1 MDGVEF
7 VFPADSIFTGLGR
20 GNHTFTVIDDNGC
33 DQPFT
38 FNVQSPGLVI
48 ADITTT
54 ETTCSGLGEDGT
66 ITVNIT
72 TGQSPFFYSLNG
84 SDFTQ
89 APGPTFVLTD
99 LAQGTYELILKS
111 QTPDDG
117 CPNAFVVQV
126 TGPSLI
132 GFESEKEDVECFG
145 ESTGLIRL
153 NNLIGG
159 VGTGVSLNVRLEGP
173 INTTLT
179 NVGTTAEFR
188 DLPAG
193 SYTITLEQLGGCGDI
208 RTVVENINQPEQLT
222 ATLGEATTSLPDIDQ
237 PNGTFELLNVRG
249 GTPPYFLQ
257 YTGLEFLNQD
267 IDTEFAEIGF
277 SPTTLQ
283 FDTTLVNL
291 RPGLYEFVIEDNN
304 GCQFTNQFRV
314 PVDTAIFIPNVFTPN
329 NDNFNETFFIRNLP
343 SSDSK
348 LMVTNRWGR
357 TVYESN
363 NYQNDWDGSVLP
375 EGLYFYRLELGD
387 GRSFAGW
394 VEIWRGKVR
403 RN

>member
-1 MDGVEF
+1 
-7 VFPADSIFTGLGR
+7 
-20 GNHTFTVIDDNGC
+20 
-33 DQPFT
+33 
-38 FNVQSPGLVI
+38 
-48 ADITTT
+48 
-54 ETTCSGLGEDGT
+54 
-66 ITVNIT
+66 
-72 TGQSPFFYSLNG
+72 
-84 SDFTQ
+84 
-89 APGPTFVLTD
+89 
-99 LAQGTYELILKS
+99 
-111 QTPDDG
+111 
-117 CPNAFVVQV
+117 
-126 TGPSLI
+126 
-132 GFESEKEDVECFG
+132 
-145 ESTGLIRL
+145 
-153 NNLIGG
+153 
-159 VGTGVSLNVRLEGP
+159 
-173 INTTLT
+173 
-179 NVGTTAEFR
+179 
-188 DLPAG
+188 
-193 SYTITLEQLGGCGDI
+193 
-208 RTVVENINQPEQLT
+208 
-222 ATLGEATTSLPDIDQ
+222 
-237 PNGTFELLNVRG
+237 
-249 GTPPYFLQ
+249 LQ

-304 GCQFTNQFRV
+304 GCQFINQFRV